1 MSNLKY
7 FNSIS
12 QMKRIETIRQSKL
25 LVLACSNLDQ
35 EIIPKLYSHLKLIG
49 HVKHLDV
56 LIHSR
61 GGVVN
66 AARRIALLLRKF
78 TDKLSFIV
86 PYYCESSGT
95 ILALSA
101 DEIISGDMAIF
112 SPIDPHLS
120 GSSGGGGES
129 TLSFLDIKQFGDMCE
144 RWFGVDAAKANEE
157 QVSLLCNSIF
167 PPTLTAF
174 YRITQEAEQ
183 IADELLSNQLT
194 NVGIRKKVIG
204 KLMHGYNSHHYAITT
219 DEMYDMGLNIIRDGE
234 VEDLAWVISEEIQAT
249 VGGSLR
255 HSVDDPWVDTMI
267 LSSEKGYV
275 RYNQPDGL
283 APRWNQL
290 EVNE

>member
-1 MSNLKY
+1 MSNLKP

-12 QMKRIETIRQSKL
+12 QIQRIERIRQRKL
-25 LVLACSNLDQ
+25 LVLACSNIDQ
-35 EIIPKLYSHLKLIG
+35 DIIPKLYSHLKLVG
-49 HVKHLDV
+49 HVKQLDV
-56 LIHSR
+56 LIHCR
-61 GGVVN
+61 GGVIN

-120 GSSGGGGES
+120 GSSGGGDES
-129 TLSFLDIKQFGDMCE
+129 TLSFLDIKRFGNMCE
-144 RWFGVDAAKANEE
+144 EWFGIDATKANEE

-183 IADELLSNQLT
+183 IADELLNYQI
-194 NVGIRKKVIG
+194 NDVDIRKKVIG

-219 DEMYDMGLNIIRDGE
+219 EEMHEMGLNISRDEE
-234 VEDLAWVISEEIQAT
+234 VEDLAWLISEEIQT
-249 VGGSLR
+249 IVGGALR
-255 HSVDDPWVDTMI
+255 HSLEEPWVDTMI
-267 LSSEKGYV
+267 LTSEKGYV
-275 RYNQPDGL
+275 RYSQPDGF
-283 APRWNQL
+283 APRWKQI
-290 EVNE
+290 EVNG